1 MIKRRLILLVDDERR
16 MLNFLSAEMKALD
29 YDVAT
34 ASDADEALRLLEERS
49 PSLVL
54 LDILLAPDGPDG
66 IAVLQRIR
74 QASATPV
81 ILLSAR
87 DSAAEKVRGLHC
99 GADDYITKPFNP
111 EELAARI
118 EAVLRRCLQG
128 AAQSLD
134 RLVIGALTIDFAQ
147 RRVERSGRRV
157 ELSRT
162 EWQLLMN
169 LAATPGRV
177 LLHEELL
184 ARTWGPEF
192 RNDLQYLRV
201 WISRLRHKLEEDPAT
216 PRLIRTAPGI
226 GYLLETVPDA
236 PAPEAAPADVVQD
249 AAVAEVQP
257 IAP

>member
-1 MIKRRLILLVDDERR
+1 MVKRRVILVVDDEKR
-16 MLNFLSAEMKALD
+16 MLNFLSAELKALD
-29 YDVAT
+29 YDVTT
-34 ASDADEALRLLEERS
+34 AAEAEAALRIIEERS

-54 LDILLAPDGPDG
+54 LDIMLTPDGPDG
-66 IAVLQRIR
+66 IALLERIR
-74 QASATPV
+74 QTSAVPV

-87 DSAAEKVRGLHC
+87 DSAAEKVRGLHH
-99 GADDYITKPFNP
+99 GADDYLTKPFNP
-111 EELAARI
+111 EELAARM
-118 EAVLRRCLQG
+118 EAVLRRCLHG

-134 RLVIGALTIDFAQ
+134 RLTVGALTVDFNQ
-147 RRVERSGRRV
+147 RRVERHGRRV
-157 ELSRT
+157 DLSRT

-201 WISRLRHKLEEDPAT
+201 WISRLRHKLEDDPAT

-226 GYLLETVPDA
+226 GYMLETAPDA
-236 PAPEAAPADVVQD
+236 PLTPAAVPEPAAAPERQT
-249 AAVAEVQP
+249 